1 MWKFLHRQFTYFSWG
16 FALAMAACI
25 AYAVG
30 VSDLLKYL
38 VISAVVGVVVSIG
51 LFMLERRFPEQTSTA
66 PDE

>member
-1 MWKFLHRQFTYFSWG
+1 MWHFLKRQFTYFSWG
-16 FALAMAACI
+16 FAIAMTVSI
-25 AYAVG
+25 AYELG
-30 VSDLLKYL
+30 LSDLVKYV